1 MQDNVYAPPASD
13 VVVPAPSGQGNE
25 FYVVAPLK
33 FCLLFFF
40 TLGLYQLYWFYMQW
54 ARYRRRHP
62 GETLWPVA
70 RAIFS
75 IFFAHVLAGRIDAAV
90 RARGERHDWAPGTV
104 ATIYVVSQIAS
115 SALDRLSSREIGSP
129 LTDVASLVLLAPVGL
144 SLLRLQRAANLACGD
159 PDGDGNRRLSALNY
173 VWLVLGAL
181 LWLSLLAGLFALYV
195 LRV

>member
-1 MQDNVYAPPASD
+1 MEDNVYAPPASD
-13 VVVPAPSGQGNE
+13 VVAPAPSGLGDE

-33 FCLLFFF
+33 FCLLFFL

-70 RAIFS
+70 RAIFAV
-75 IFFAHVLAGRIDAAV
+75 FFAHALAGRIDEAL
-90 RARGERHDWAPGTV
+90 RARGARHDWAPGAV
-104 ATIYVVSQIAS
+104 ATIYVIAQIAS
-115 SALDRLSSREIGSP
+115 SVLDRLSSREIGSP
-129 LTDVASLVLLAPVGL
+129 FTDVASLVLLAPVGL

-159 PDGDGNRRLSALNY
+159 PDGDSNRRLSALNY

-195 LRV
+195 LPD